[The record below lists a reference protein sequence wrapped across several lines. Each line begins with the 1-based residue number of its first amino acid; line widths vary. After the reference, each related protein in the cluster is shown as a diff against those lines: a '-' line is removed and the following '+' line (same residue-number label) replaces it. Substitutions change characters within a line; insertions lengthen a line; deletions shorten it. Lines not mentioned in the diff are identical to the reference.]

1 VVRVRLRVT
10 ALVALALVFG
20 TLFSASMVAVA
31 ASPDGHIIGPLNPF
45 DRDHVPGSLLVGLR
59 GTDAP
64 LFHLSETDTLVHLAA
79 SQSYE
84 EWTSPSEERETYARL
99 LADPRVAYVEPN
111 YRVHLQQTPNDPL
124 YSREYWARNIDLEPA
139 WDTTTGSPKVVVG
152 VIDSGV
158 YADHPDLGGRI
169 LPGVNLLNGT
179 TDVNDD
185 TSIQHGTKVSLLIAA
200 RGNDGVGQ
208 AGVAWNV
215 QLLPVKVVDSNG
227 NGDLATATNGII
239 WAADHGA
246 TIINI
251 SAGIAG
257 YSDTLARTIGYVRS
271 KNIIVV
277 TAAGNEPNE
286 RDYPADDQN
295 VITVGASDANNNY
308 ASFTSAVNKVDVA
321 APGVDIPFF
330 LPEKSGDPI
339 LASGTSFSAPI
350 VTGLV
355 ALMQSIRPTL
365 RQEDALTILKATAHD
380 IGTPGPDA
388 QSGAGLIDA
397 AKALQALRAN
407 AAPATTSQAYTPT
420 YNQYDGP
427 VLSGAVKRGFIW
439 GPQVNTT
446 LIEPYAEAP
455 GDQRQVWYFDKGRL
469 ELTNPQTAQI
479 TSGLLVNE
487 LVTGQV
493 QTGDGARETRSP
505 ATVAVAGDANAPNAI
520 TYATLNTVRT
530 AVPRAIG
537 SPITEQLRPDGSRA
551 PATGIDTS
559 GVTSV
564 ELIPQTNHT
573 IASVFWDYLTSAGIT
588 IQNGQAVNGRLFDPT
603 FFVVG
608 LPITEAYWTMATVGG
623 VQKPVLVQAFERRV
637 LTYTP
642 SNPDPFKVEMG
653 NVGQH
658 YLAWRYG
665 GIAGSEQERS
675 PYFLD
680 VSIVPR

>member
-1 VVRVRLRVT
+1 VIRVRLRVT
-10 ALVALALVFG
+10 ALVALVLIFG
-20 TLFSASMVAVA
+20 MLFSQGIVAGA
-31 ASPDGHIIGPLNPF
+31 APSGSHINGPLNPF

-59 GTDAP
+59 STDVP
-64 LFHLSETDTLVHLAA
+64 VVHLGETDTLVHLAA
-79 SQSYE
+79 ARSYE
-84 EWTSPSEERETYARL
+84 ERTSPTEERETYARL

-111 YRVHLQQTPNDPL
+111 YRVHLQQTPNDPV
-124 YSREYWARNIDLEPA
+124 YSREYWTHNVNLEPA
-139 WDTTTGSPKVVVG
+139 WDITTGSPNITVA

-158 YADHPDLGGRI
+158 YANHPDLRGRI

-185 TSIQHGTKVSLLIAA
+185 TDIQHGTKVSLLIAA

-208 AGVAWNV
+208 AGVAWNIK
-215 QLLPVKVVDSNG
+215 LLPVKVVDNNG
-227 NGDLATATNGII
+227 NGDLSTATNGII

-251 SAGIAG
+251 SAGIVG
-257 YSDTLARTIGYVRS
+257 YSETLARTISYARS

-286 RDYPADDQN
+286 RDFPADDPN
-295 VITVGASDANNNY
+295 VITVGASDASNNY

-330 LPEKSGDPI
+330 LPEKSSDI
-339 LASGTSFSAPI
+339 ITASGTSFSAPI
-350 VTGLV
+350 VTGLI

-365 RQEDALTILKATAHD
+365 RQEDALTILKTTAHD

-397 AKALQALRAN
+397 VKALQALPAN
-407 AAPATTSQAYTPT
+407 AVPTTTPTYTPT

-427 VLSGAVKRGFIW
+427 VLSGAVTRGFIW
-439 GPQVNTT
+439 GPQVNAAMT
-446 LIEPYAEAP
+446 EPYAEAP
-455 GDQRQVWYFDKGRL
+455 GGQRQVWYFDKGRL
-469 ELTNPQTAQI
+469 ELTNPQSGQI
-479 TSGLLVNE
+479 TSGLLVSE
-487 LVTGQV
+487 LITGQV

-505 ATVAVAGDANAPNAI
+505 AAVAVAGDANTPNAI

-530 AVPRAIG
+530 AAPRAIG
-537 SPITEQLRPDGSRA
+537 SAITDQLRPDGSHSA
-551 PATGIDTS
+551 ATGIDTA

-564 ELIPQTNHT
+564 QLIPQTNHT
-573 IASVFWDYLTSAGIT
+573 IASVFWDYLNSTGIT
-588 IQNGQAVNGRLFDPT
+588 IQNGQPVNGRLFDPT

-665 GIAGSEQERS
+665 RS
-675 PYFLD
+675 
-680 VSIVPR
+680 SK